1 MEEQIQGA
9 KKTYYLVL
17 RDVRKSVD
25 GRSPDLDSI
34 VEWYKNEAMQIENR
48 LPQLCALALNG
59 LMELA
64 ETHGLL

>member
-34 VEWYKNEAMQIENR
+34 VEWYKDGAMQIENR
-48 LPQLCALALNG
+48 LPQLCALAQKG
-59 LMELA
+59 LMQLA